1 MSEGFIAFTNLLAQG
16 LALLFGLAGL
26 LHLAAPPLLRAGYLR
41 WGYARSFVH
50 VLGGLLALVALF
62 LAVPSL
68 RIWGG
73 LLGGLIL
80 FFAVGAM
87 LGRERYTMTIP
98 ILLLLLALP
107 LAMA

>member
-1 MSEGFIAFTNLLAQG
+1 MSEAFIAFANFLALG
-16 LALLFGLAGL
+16 LAALFGSAAL
-26 LHLAAPPLLRAGYLR
+26 LHLVAPPFLRTAYLKG
-41 WGYARSFVH
+41 GYARSFIH

-73 LLGGLIL
+73 LLGGMIL